1 MSIIRPEFM
10 KPSSNIITSEGYPY
24 IAYSIGLFLF
34 LAAGAYYLSSIALAF
49 PAFITLLLSIFI
61 VSFFRNPERNTPDD
75 ENLVISPADGVI
87 VYTGSSTQEY
97 LGGDCIKISIFMS
110 VFNVHVNRVP
120 FSGTVIEK
128 FYKKGKF
135 YDVRNPKSSIENE
148 QSGLVIE
155 TKTGIRLVCVQIAG
169 LIARRIHCYVEP
181 SDQLVCGERYGM
193 IRFGSRLD
201 VYLPLDIN
209 ILVKHGQ
216 PTVAGETPIASF
228 GQSAVRAQ

>member
-1 MSIIRPEFM
+1 M

-34 LAAGAYYLSSIALAF
+34 LGAGAYYLSSIALAI

-61 VSFFRNPERNTPDD
+61 ISFFRNPERNTPED

-87 VYTGSSTQEY
+87 VYTGSSNQEH
-97 LGGDCIKISIFMS
+97 LGDCMKISIFMS

-120 FSGTVIEK
+120 FSGTVIDM

-148 QSGLVIE
+148 QLGLIIE
-155 TKTGIRLVCVQIAG
+155 TKSGIRLVCVQIAG
-169 LIARRIHCYVEP
+169 LIARRIHCYVDR
-181 SDQLVCGERYGM
+181 SDELVRGKRYGM

-201 VYLPLDIN
+201 VYLPSNIN
-209 ILVKHGQ
+209 LLVRLGQ

-228 GQSAVRAQ
+228 EQSPAREQ